1 MTTFFS
7 APLQPRFQA
16 SRQRR
21 LPNWLGGLDGTRIGG
36 GIRIADG
43 IAFGIDFWPASIRI
57 PTGPPGCGLV
67 LPRFCCCGPRF
78 LFFTTSV
85 LLAWLRDEPGNA
97 PVIDAL
103 SKTALVSAVNRAEP
117 LSKLADLGVDPSDAT
132 AQVQLQAVL
141 GTLLQVRSLDDAQAL
156 ETVRLRAATRSA
168 GLSLTDRA
176 RLALARTLGVPALTT
191 DRMWN
196 ALDLSIEVRIIR

>member
-1 MTTFFS
+1 MDS
-7 APLQPRFQA
+7 H
-16 SRQRR
+16 
-21 LPNWLGGLDGTRIGG
+21 
-36 GIRIADG
+36 
-43 IAFGIDFWPASIRI
+43 
-57 PTGPPGCGLV
+57 
-67 LPRFCCCGPRF
+67 
-78 LFFTTSV
+78 
-85 LLAWLRDEPGNA
+85 
-97 PVIDAL
+97 
-103 SKTALVSAVNRAEP
+103 
-117 LSKLADLGVDPSDAT
+117 AT
-132 AQVQLQAVL
+132 AQVQRQAVL

>member
-1 MTTFFS
+1 
-7 APLQPRFQA
+7 
-16 SRQRR
+16 
-21 LPNWLGGLDGTRIGG
+21 
-36 GIRIADG
+36 
-43 IAFGIDFWPASIRI
+43 
-57 PTGPPGCGLV
+57 
-67 LPRFCCCGPRF
+67 
-78 LFFTTSV
+78 
-85 LLAWLRDEPGNA
+85 
-97 PVIDAL
+97 
-103 SKTALVSAVNRAEP
+103 VSAVNPAEP